1 MAPRTGPQHWNQP
14 ILGGE
19 RYLMGRELT
28 SCPIAVQASGG
39 ASGIGIEMM
48 AGGMVY
54 QRTPAHIRAP
64 LSLEGET
71 FSLEFQ
77 ADSEMSW
84 HAWQAA
90 YQVAQVAP
98 VEFWHRWARE
108 DAWVIRDAA
117 TTWTL
122 SRTLPYGLISAAAYP
137 PRAFLR
143 DLQGG
148 AEEELTL
155 ITAGTPGAGELKYN
169 PSANSI
175 TVETGDLSAEV
186 GRVLAFRYYPLRLV
200 RFDSAPEQDFSGPNE
215 LNYSVELIEHVPERI
230 YS

>member
-28 SCPIAVQASGG
+28 ACPISVQASGEG
-39 ASGIGIEMM
+39 AGISIPMMSGGSV
-48 AGGMVY
+48 A
-54 QRTPAHIRAP
+54 QRTPALRRAP
-64 LSLEGET
+64 LSLAAEN
-71 FSLEFQ
+71 FALEFQ

-84 HAWQAA
+84 HAWQDAH
-90 YQVAQVAP
+90 QVAQIAP
-98 VEFWHRWARE
+98 IELWFLWPKT
-108 DAWVIRDAA
+108 DQWVILDDA
-117 TTWTL
+117 TIWTL
-122 SRTLPYGLISAAAYP
+122 SRTLPYGLISAATYP

-148 AEEELTL
+148 AEEELVL
-155 ITAGTPGAGELKYN
+155 VTAGTPGAGELKYD

-200 RFDSAPEQDFSGPNE
+200 NFDSAPEQDFSSPNA
-215 LNYSVELIEHVPERI
+215 LNYSVELIEHVPERE
-230 YS
+230 Y